1 MGFCCT
7 FALGFWRTAI
17 NIGVS
22 NNNQIQTKNLTT
34 MKKLFFLASTLLVA
48 GTMSVSARVY
58 VQTANE
64 ADPRWTVSLG
74 DNDKLITFTS
84 VADLPTTECKEMW
97 FAAGT
102 YAFDTTFVIMQYDA
116 VLAGGF
122 KGTETSLEE
131 REMLEDGEEWDFA
144 HETILDGGNNVKM
157 LPDNNRRTSF
167 DGLTMQNFRSASN
180 ASIVQLRSSAD
191 KTPSVKKCKL
201 LNNVAANQGGAFQ
214 IYQGS
219 VTFEGCYFDG
229 NTGKQGG
236 AVFANNAADYTLTI
250 HGCYFKGNKAVG
262 SMGGAV
268 HAQNAGKLVVE
279 GCFFESNTADVDY
292 GAALSNNATNESS
305 LVFNNVFV
313 NNEAA
318 ESKCVVLMNKGNF
331 YYNTV
336 IESTGNAL
344 WAKEGNVKNNVFWA
358 TTMEK
363 ARVSLGNPNASVM
376 PTAVTNNAGVKAWA
390 EDADATNI
398 VISLNNKPVE
408 GDAEGTKYA
417 YFADP
422 ENHEFDLQEGS
433 ALVKAGVA
441 IETITTDIDGERRK
455 TADIGAYAYDGTGT
469 AVENIAK
476 PALDIRAALQAGEV
490 YNVLGQRVSDIQ
502 AGNIYI
508 VSGQK
513 MLVR

>member
-1 MGFCCT
+1 
-7 FALGFWRTAI
+7 
-17 NIGVS
+17 
-22 NNNQIQTKNLTT
+22 
-34 MKKLFFLASTLLVA
+34 MKKLFFLASALLLTS
-48 GTMSVSARVY
+48 TMSVSARVY

-64 ADPRWTVSLG
+64 ADPRWTVTLG
-74 DNDKLITFTS
+74 ENDKLITFTS
-84 VADLPTTECKEMW
+84 VADLPTAECKEIW

-102 YAFDTTFVIMQYDA
+102 YVFNATFAITQYDA

-131 REMLEDGEEWDFA
+131 REMVEDGEAWEFA

-157 LPDNNRRTSF
+157 LPDNKRTSF
-167 DGLTMQNFRSASN
+167 DGLTMQHFKSTTN
-180 ASIVQLRSSAD
+180 AAITQLRSSGD
-191 KTPSVKKCKL
+191 NTPSVKNCKL
-201 LNNVAANQGGAFQ
+201 LNDTAANQGGAFQ

-219 VTFEGCYFDG
+219 VTFEGCYFEG

-236 AVFANNAADYTLTI
+236 AVYANNAADYTLTI
-250 HGCYFKGNKAVG
+250 RGCYFKGNKAVG

-268 HAQNAGKLVVE
+268 HAQNAGKLIVE

-344 WAKEGNVKNNVFWA
+344 WAKQGNVKNNVFWA
-358 TTMEK
+358 TTADK
-363 ARVSLGNPNASVM
+363 ARVSLGDTNASVM

-390 EDADATNI
+390 EGADETNI
-398 VISLNNKPVE
+398 VISLNNKPVD

-422 ENHEFDLQEGS
+422 ENHDFSLQEGS

-441 IETITTDIDGERRK
+441 IETITTDIDGENRK

-476 PALDIRAALQAGEV
+476 PAVDIRAALQAGEV
-490 YNVLGQRVSDIQ
+490 YNILGQRVCDIQ

>member
-1 MGFCCT
+1 
-7 FALGFWRTAI
+7 
-17 NIGVS
+17 
-22 NNNQIQTKNLTT
+22 
-34 MKKLFFLASTLLVA
+34 MKKLFFLASALLLTS
-48 GTMSVSARVY
+48 TMSVSARVY

-64 ADPRWTVSLG
+64 ADPRWTVTLG
-74 DNDKLITFTS
+74 ENDKLITFTS
-84 VADLPTTECKEMW
+84 VADLPTTECKEIW

-102 YAFDTTFVIMQYDA
+102 YVFNATFAIAQYDA

-122 KGTETSLEE
+122 KGTETSLDQ
-131 REMLEDGEEWDFA
+131 REWVEDGEAWEFA

-157 LPDNNRRTSF
+157 LPDNKRTSF
-167 DGLTMQNFRSASN
+167 DGLTMQNFKSTAN
-180 ASIVQLRSSAD
+180 ASITQLRSSGEN
-191 KTPSVKKCKL
+191 TPSVKNCKL
-201 LNNVAANQGGAFQ
+201 LNDTAANQGGAFQ

-219 VTFEGCYFDG
+219 VTFEGCYFEG

-236 AVFANNAADYTLTI
+236 AVYANNAADYTLTI
-250 HGCYFKGNKAVG
+250 RGCYFKNNVA
-262 SMGGAV
+262 SMLNNNAGGAV
-268 HAQNAGKLVVE
+268 HAQNAGRLIVE
-279 GCFFESNTADVDY
+279 GCFFESNAADSDN
-292 GAALSNNATNESS
+292 GGALSNNTNNETS

-313 NNEAA
+313 NNKAVDG
-318 ESKCVVLMNKGNF
+318 KCVILMNKGDF

-336 IESTGNAL
+336 IESTGTAL

-358 TTMEK
+358 TTAEK
-363 ARVSLGNPNASVM
+363 ARVSLGDPNASVM
-376 PTAVTNNAGVKAWA
+376 PTAVTNNAGVNAWK
-390 EDADATNI
+390 EGADATNI
-398 VISLNNKPVE
+398 VISLNNKPAE

-422 ENHEFDLQEGS
+422 DNHDFALQEGS
-433 ALVKAGVA
+433 ALIKAGVA
-441 IETITTDIDGERRK
+441 IETITTDIDGEQRK

-476 PALDIRAALQAGEV
+476 PAVDIRAALQAGEV
-490 YNVLGQRVSDIQ
+490 YNILGQRVSDIS